1 MLIRSPTPKSR
12 SVFQIQHPICSVN
25 ICSVDN
31 RPIPQ
36 VKVNAREAEHNMN
49 FEASQLLNS
58 NVNLSRN
65 L

>member
-1 MLIRSPTPKSR
+1 MIRSPIPKSR
-12 SVFQIQHPICSVN
+12 DDIRIQHHICSAN

-36 VKVNAREAEHNMN
+36 VKVNAREAEHNMTI
-49 FEASQLLNS
+49 EASQLLNS